1 MKKLL
6 RNYGFGLNEEQLK
19 SPEPPLFA
27 KKIGLSPDKVLL
39 SPKSPEKSAKKDRT
53 QSPELNKSWN
63 ENKSPTQGQPVD
75 LERQTQQSLITDKNI
90 LENLSV
96 PIDRIENL
104 GSNPSNNQLD
114 ISSKD
119 KSLKSP
125 TYSLASR
132 LNLRNLENL
141 SLLLHQLSYLSY
153 ELIENK

>member
-6 RNYGFGLNEEQLK
+6 RNYGFSLNEEQLK

-27 KKIGLSPDKVLL
+27 KKIDLSPDKVLL
-39 SPKSPEKSAKKDRT
+39 SPKLPEKSAKKDRT

-63 ENKSPTQGQPVD
+63 QNKSSTQGQPVD

-104 GSNPSNNQLD
+104 GSNQLD
-114 ISSKD
+114 ISLKD

-141 SLLLHQLSYLSY
+141 STLLHQLSYLSY